1 MLSKHYL
8 TLILCLIEF
17 TQLKSQ
23 DVVQNVKL
31 DNKAVRCLGKSTT
44 PEKVFL
50 LSLQQQYKVMYRVT
64 PLIYPVSQI

>member
-1 MLSKHYL
+1 MFSKHYL

-31 DNKAVRCLGKSTT
+31 DNKEVRCLGKSVFFYHFNN
-44 PEKVFL
+44 PEKVGHL
-50 LSLQQQYKVMYRVT
+50 VD
-64 PLIYPVSQI
+64 